1 MKSSIKHILLKK
13 HKSYTENDKVFILN
27 FTKSTKEILKNS
39 NIFVKGLA
47 ISVAKFLIKREFGK
61 TTEIYINLYDQL
73 CWSDQVIEQ
82 INALNFSLRKN
93 NIELYNKIH
102 ELEQYWYN
110 WGIYEKNLEKYGD
123 IFGHYIPIKKQYNDF
138 QDVLKDMNN
147 EFNKIYKK

>member
-110 WGIYEKNLEKYGD
+110 WGIYEKNHEKYGD